1 MSIAGRIVLIED
13 HAPSREIM
21 KKTLEKVGHTVA
33 EFASGQEGID
43 YLRQGNEVDV
53 VITDLMM
60 PGMDG
65 MAVLKEA
72 KGIDAVVGVV
82 VVTGHGTVESAVE
95 AMKAGADD
103 FIQKPVNTVELRKR
117 VEAGIQKRHLIREV
131 EELKGRLDE
140 KYRFGNI
147 LGQSK
152 AMKDLYSRLQLVAPT
167 RSSVLITGESGTGK
181 ELIAN
186 ALHQNSPRRNA
197 RFLPVNCAAIPA
209 DILESEMFGHEK
221 GSFTG
226 ATGRKIGK
234 FELADKGTLFLDEVG
249 EIAPEIQVK
258 LLRVLEERSFMRVGG
273 SDTISVD
280 VRIIAATNA
289 TLEERVAEGRFRSD
303 LYYRLKVVTLHIP
316 PLRERREDIP
326 ILVKHFLDQ
335 FARDN
340 NREGLAISPEALRC
354 MVSARW
360 EGNVREIR
368 NLIESL
374 VVMATRPVIDIWD
387 LPEIYRQA
395 TSPERAS
402 SSESPGLGEAP
413 RSRTM
418 GDIERDAILR
428 TLKETQGNRTR
439 AAEILGIGLRTLQRK
454 LKDYGEPVE
463 S

>member
-1 MSIAGRIVLIED
+1 MGVTGRILLIED

-21 KKTLEKVGHTVA
+21 KKALEKVGHAVA
-33 EFASGQEGID
+33 EFSSGRDGVE
-43 YLRQGNEVDV
+43 YLRQGNDVDV

-65 MAVLKEA
+65 MAVLREV
-72 KGIDAVVGVV
+72 KGIDAALGVV
-82 VVTGHGTVESAVE
+82 LVTGHGTVESAVE

-103 FIQKPVNTVELRKR
+103 FVQKPVNTAELRKR
-117 VEAGIQKRHLIREV
+117 VEAAVQKRSLIREV

-147 LGQSK
+147 LGKSK
-152 AMKDLYSRLQLVAPT
+152 AMKSLYEQLQLVAPT

-186 ALHQNSPRRNA
+186 ALHQNSPRRSE
-197 RFLPVNCAAIPA
+197 RFLPVNCSAIPA

-234 FELADKGTLFLDEVG
+234 FELADRGTLFLDEVG

-273 SDTISVD
+273 PETITVD
-280 VRIIAATNA
+280 VRILAATNA
-289 TLEERVAEGRFRSD
+289 SLEQRVAEGKFRSD
-303 LYYRLKVVTLHIP
+303 LYYRLKVVTLRIP

-326 ILVKHFLDQ
+326 VLVNHFLDQ
-335 FARDN
+335 FRRDN
-340 NREGLAISPEALRC
+340 HRENLTLSPAALRSL
-354 MVSARW
+354 VNARW
-360 EGNVREIR
+360 EGNVRELR

-374 VVMATRPVIDIWD
+374 VVMATRPVIDVWD
-387 LPEIYRQA
+387 LPEALRQPPPPESEPPPGY
-395 TSPERAS
+395 SPLA
-402 SSESPGLGEAP
+402 EAP
-413 RSRTM
+413 KTM
-418 GDIERDAILR
+418 AEIEHNAILR
-428 TLKETQGNRTR
+428 TLGETGGNRTK

-454 LKDYGEPVE
+454 LKEYGEPGDR
-463 S
+463 

>member
-21 KKTLEKVGHTVA
+21 KKTLEKVGHTVT
-33 EFASGQEGID
+33 EFASGHEGID
-43 YLRQGNEVDV
+43 YLRQGYEVDV

-72 KGIDAVVGVV
+72 KGIDAAVGVV

-103 FIQKPVNTVELRKR
+103 FIQKPGNTVELRKR
-117 VEAGIQKRHLIREV
+117 VEAGIQKRHMIREV

-152 AMKDLYSRLQLVAPT
+152 AMKELYAQLQLVAPT

-258 LLRVLEERSFMRVGG
+258 LLRVLEEKSFMRVGG

-289 TLEERVAEGRFRSD
+289 SLEQRVAEGRFRSD

-326 ILVKHFLDQ
+326 ILVKHFLDR

-340 NREGLAISPEALRC
+340 NREGLALSPEALRC
-354 MVSARW
+354 MVNARW
-360 EGNVREIR
+360 EGNVRELR

-374 VVMATRPVIDIWD
+374 VVMATRPIIDVWD
-387 LPEIYRQA
+387 LPEIYRQT
-395 TSPERAS
+395 TSPEGAS
-402 SSESPGLGEAP
+402 EAPGLGEAP
-413 RSRTM
+413 RPRTM
-418 GDIERDAILR
+418 EDIEREAIL
-428 TLKETQGNRTR
+428 
-439 AAEILGIGLRTLQRK
+439 
-454 LKDYGEPVE
+454 
-463 S
+463 

>member
-21 KKTLEKVGHTVA
+21 KKTLEKVGHTVT
-33 EFASGQEGID
+33 EFASGHEGID
-43 YLRQGNEVDV
+43 YLRQGYEVDV

-72 KGIDAVVGVV
+72 KGIDAAVGVV

-152 AMKDLYSRLQLVAPT
+152 AMKELYAQLQLVAPT

-258 LLRVLEERSFMRVGG
+258 LLRVLEEKSFMRVGG

-289 TLEERVAEGRFRSD
+289 SLEQRVAEGRFRSD

-326 ILVKHFLDQ
+326 ILVKHFLDR

-340 NREGLAISPEALRC
+340 NREGLALSPEALRC
-354 MVSARW
+354 MVNARW
-360 EGNVREIR
+360 EGNVRELR
-368 NLIESL
+368 NLNESL
-374 VVMATRPVIDIWD
+374 VVMATRPIIDVWD
-387 LPEIYRQA
+387 LPEIYRQT
-395 TSPERAS
+395 TSPEGAS
-402 SSESPGLGEAP
+402 EAPGLGEAP
-413 RSRTM
+413 RPRTM
-418 GDIERDAILR
+418 EDIEREAILR
-428 TLKETQGNRTR
+428 TLKETEGNRTR

-454 LKDYGEPVE
+454 LKDYGEPVD